1 MISVSD
7 KSRYG
12 DGNPSK
18 RMQYFEMQK
27 NLKAD
32 KQIRVLVY
40 SGANILLTWECQIAK
55 LDVTK
60 SLAYITINIKSDS
73 MF

>member
-12 DGNPSK
+12 DGNPK

-32 KQIRVLVY
+32 KQIRVLDY
-40 SGANILLTWECQIAK
+40 SGANILLTWGCQIAK